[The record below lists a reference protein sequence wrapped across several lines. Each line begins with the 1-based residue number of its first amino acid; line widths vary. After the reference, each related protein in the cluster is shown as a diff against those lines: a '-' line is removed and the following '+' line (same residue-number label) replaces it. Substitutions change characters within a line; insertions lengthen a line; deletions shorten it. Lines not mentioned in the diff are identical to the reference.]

1 MTGGVPQHTA
11 RGDAGGGGGEL
22 VLVAAAG
29 KARLESGDSL
39 FGWASASGAVEGWLR
54 PTACSGGTSLRG
66 EVSGHGGTAKFNA
79 LRLDVDETSI
89 LGSRI
94 VTF

>member
-1 MTGGVPQHTA
+1 M
-11 RGDAGGGGGEL
+11 
-22 VLVAAAG
+22 AAAG

-66 EVSGHGGTAKFNA
+66 DVNGHCGMAKFNA
-79 LRLDVDETSI
+79 VHLDVDETSI
-89 LGSRI
+89 SGSRI